1 MLLSVYDKDI
11 ITILS
16 LKDDVDLFLKTL
28 MIIPSPLNLLLFVQK
43 GNRDY
48 WKYQKQ
54 GDSSLSSDDHNVKD
68 YDILMLMI
76 ITFVERSTDDIDIK
90 IV

>member
-1 MLLSVYDKDI
+1 M
-11 ITILS
+11 
-16 LKDDVDLFLKTL
+16 KTL

-54 GDSSLSSDDHNVKD
+54 GDSCLSSDDHNVKD

-90 IV
+90 LL